1 MYLYPGTPSLAMK
14 LVLQRLFRPGIEKAH
29 GRAAAR
35 CIEIRFAPT
44 NGTRYRVVI
53 ASVSGRQSCSLRAT
67 VTPYQT
73 ASFLR
78 SRRRSLPRRQRLT
91 IINDRQLRS
100 SSLTG
105 IARAKRKR
113 SETRARIEVVKWRET
128 TRGRAVDRTF
138 ARIRRNN
145 KRKIILRCW
154 EKRNIFNNHY
164 ILISFKSW
172 NNLCGAICAAIS
184 SSKQFVH

>member
-14 LVLQRLFRPGIEKAH
+14 PVLQRLFRLGIEKAH

-105 IARAKRKR
+105 IARKTKTKRNASANRSRKMAKNDAWTAPLIER
-113 SETRARIEVVKWRET
+113 SRESAET
-128 TRGRAVDRTF
+128 TNEITLG
-138 ARIRRNN
+138 
-145 KRKIILRCW
+145 CW

-164 ILISFKSW
+164 ILISLKSW